1 MFLFFIL
8 FDIIMESFCFVF
20 FFFFRPPRLRAEQF
34 VPGNQ
39 EHINVLKAMGITVIQ
54 TKDGRIKLMQTAST
68 VRLED

>member
-1 MFLFFIL
+1 MCSCFSSYLISLRNLSVFL
-8 FDIIMESFCFVF
+8 
-20 FFFFRPPRLRAEQF
+20 FFFRPPRLRAEQF

-68 VRLED
+68 VRFED